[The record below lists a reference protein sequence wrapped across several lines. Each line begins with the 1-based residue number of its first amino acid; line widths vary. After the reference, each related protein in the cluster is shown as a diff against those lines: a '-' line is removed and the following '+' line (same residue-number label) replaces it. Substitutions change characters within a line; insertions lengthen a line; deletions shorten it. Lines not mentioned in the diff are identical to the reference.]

1 MFLGT
6 YTPKLDEKGR
16 IILPAK
22 FRDQLAGGVVLTRG
36 QERCLYVFSLRDF
49 ESMHETLSKAPLTS
63 KESRDYQRLFLSGA
77 SDEQLDKQNRLMI
90 PAVLR
95 DYAGLD
101 RDLAVIGMGSRLEI
115 WNAQSWSRYVEEQE
129 PQYSDVA
136 EEVIPGLF

>member
-22 FRDQLAGGVVLTRG
+22 FRDQLSGGVVLTRG
-36 QERCLYVFSLRDF
+36 QERCLYVFSTREF
-49 ESMHETLSKAPLTS
+49 EEMHETLRQAPVTN
-63 KESRDYQRLFLSGA
+63 KQSRDFQRLLLSGA
-77 SDEQLDKQNRLMI
+77 SDEQLDKQHRLTV

-115 WNAQSWSRYVEEQE
+115 WNAAAWARYVDEQE
-129 PQYSDVA
+129 SQFSEVA